1 MFACCMAGVPDAKP
15 LRRTFTVVGISGKT
29 LMEAVEVSSLDE
41 LRELTATSM
50 STSACRRLGR
60 ITCLHKARTQT
71 HPQDAVRMRL
81 LSADGRPLTKIDE
94 APEGS
99 TLTAVAISTSGLL
112 LLDWTTYVPSL
123 SPVSY
128 IIYAFVRASMS
139 RHVLASLREITGL
152 VGDPVASVPQQELET
167 MALKAE
173 DDFFVCWRQVG
184 MHR

>member
-1 MFACCMAGVPDAKP
+1 MFACCMAGVPDAEP

-60 ITCLHKARTQT
+60 ITCLDTPARCIL
-71 HPQDAVRMRL
+71 RMRL
-81 LSADGRPLTKIDE
+81 LSAAGRPLTKIDE

-112 LLDWTTYVPSL
+112 LLD
-123 SPVSY
+123 
-128 IIYAFVRASMS
+128 
-139 RHVLASLREITGL
+139 
-152 VGDPVASVPQQELET
+152 
-167 MALKAE
+167 
-173 DDFFVCWRQVG
+173 
-184 MHR
+184 